1 MSSERYM
8 LGAGKSTFMRI
19 ERALDFLGEMDIE
32 CGIVLKPENIFYL
45 TGFMPTSRAML
56 LLEGSPLLIVS
67 QMDASLA
74 KKTGID
80 VKVLKSFKRALKIR
94 YRKVG
99 VEKNTMSLQFY
110 ERYLKGKKVA
120 DMEFLRKMRM
130 VKDGE
135 EMEHI
140 KKAAEISDAV
150 MGEARSILG
159 GGKTEKECASEI
171 DFLIKTWAEPAFDAI
186 VAVGE
191 NSAIPHHRPTKKIV
205 DVNYPVIVDIGARV
219 NGYHTDMTRTFF
231 SDLTGGFGEVY
242 RIVLEAQKAGIR
254 ECYEGNSLK
263 NPDIEVR
270 RVLKEYGL
278 EKYFLHSTGHGVGL
292 EIHEPPNIGKRAKGK
307 FEKGMVV
314 TIEPGVYRD
323 FGVRIEDM
331 VLVGKRPKVLTKSR
345 K

>member
-1 MSSERYM
+1 
-8 LGAGKSTFMRI
+8 MRI

-32 CGIVLKPENIFYL
+32 CGMVLKPENIFYL
-45 TGFMPTSRAML
+45 TGFSPTSRAVL
-56 LLEGSPLLIVS
+56 LLKEPPLLMVS

-74 KKTGID
+74 EKTTID
-80 VKVLKSFKRALKIR
+80 VKVVKSLKRALKIK

-99 VEKNTMSLQFY
+99 VEKTVMSLQFY

-120 DMEFLRKMRM
+120 DMEFLHKMRM
-130 VKDGE
+130 VKDGGE
-135 EMEHI
+135 IEHI
-140 KKAAEISDAV
+140 QKAVEISDAV
-150 MGEARSILG
+150 MEEAQSILG
-159 GGKTEKECASEI
+159 DGKTEMECASEI
-171 DFLIKTWAEPAFDAI
+171 EFLIKTWAEPAFSVI
-186 VAVGE
+186 VAGGE
-191 NSAIPHHRPTKKIV
+191 NSAIPHHRPTKKMV
-205 DVNYPVIVDIGARV
+205 DVNYPVIVDLGARV
-219 NGYHTDMTRTFF
+219 NGYHTDTARTFF
-231 SDLTGGFGEVY
+231 SDLTKGFGEIY

-263 NPDIEVR
+263 KPDLEVR

-278 EKYFLHSTGHGVGL
+278 EKFFLHSTGHGVGL
-292 EIHEPPNIGKRAKGK
+292 EIHELPSIEKRAKGK